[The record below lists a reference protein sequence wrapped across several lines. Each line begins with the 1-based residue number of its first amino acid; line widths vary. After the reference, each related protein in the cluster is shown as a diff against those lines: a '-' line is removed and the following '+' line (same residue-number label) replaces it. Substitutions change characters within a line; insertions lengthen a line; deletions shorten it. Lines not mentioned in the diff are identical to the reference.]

1 MFTFLARW
9 RHWCCRLCLG
19 LLLCVGLWAMQP
31 AIATAKLTDD
41 HYDGNIFVLYAG
53 NGSLVPT
60 NETLAQALSRAR
72 AVMLVFYVDDSR
84 DCKDYALVVSRVQER
99 YGRRTSV
106 LPINVDAIPLR
117 EANADTRGTAFTAR
131 EAGFYYRDA
140 GVPQTVILN
149 PAGDVRFDATG
160 VQSFEQLDAVLR
172 EVFDLEPANPPQP
185 PQRQEYNEFNAELT
199 D

>member
-1 MFTFLARW
+1 
-9 RHWCCRLCLG
+9 
-19 LLLCVGLWAMQP
+19 LLCFGLWTLHP

-41 HYDGNIFVLYAG
+41 RYDGNIFVLYAG

-60 NETLAQALSRAR
+60 NETLAQALSRER
-72 AVMLVFYVDDSR
+72 AVMLVFFVDDSR

-99 YGRRTSV
+99 YGRRTSI
-106 LPINVDAIPLR
+106 LPINVDAIAPR
-117 EANADTRGTAFTAR
+117 RADADAPEAAFTAQ
-131 EAGFYYRDA
+131 EAGFYYREA

-160 VQSFEQLDAVLR
+160 VQSFEQLDTVLR
-172 EVFDLEPANPPQP
+172 EVFDLEQVTPPQP